1 MAMRSIAVCIG
12 DNCIDNYLPPIDRKF
27 IGGNALNVAVH
38 LQQGGIP
45 TAYVGFVGDDMEGK
59 IILDGLKS
67 KGIDVSHVQVLTG
80 RTAQSYI
87 RLSSEGDREFVHE
100 DLGEKESFSI
110 DELTLRFILRH
121 RLVHNT
127 WLGGSESYLP
137 QLKET
142 SDLVVSFDY
151 GERCPPEF
159 IEETISY
166 VDIAFFSL
174 PEFRAEEASKLAHHM
189 RTRGPRLVV
198 VTMGKKGSL
207 AYDGEHEY
215 LQHAFPVQVVDTLGA
230 GDAYI
235 GTFLASWLKGESI
248 PEGME
253 RAAKVAAHT
262 CTHLGAWE

>member
-1 MAMRSIAVCIG
+1 MALRSIAVCIG
-12 DNCIDNYLPPIDRKF
+12 DNCIDNYLPPIHRKF

-45 TAYVGFVGDDMEGK
+45 TAYVGFVGDDVEGK
-59 IILDGLKS
+59 IILDGLSS
-67 KGIDVSHVQVLTG
+67 KGIDVSHVQVLVG
-80 RTAQSYI
+80 RTAQSFI
-87 RLSSEGDREFVHE
+87 HLSPEGDREFIHE

-110 DELTLRFILRH
+110 GELTLKFILQH
-121 RLVHNT
+121 RLAHNT
-127 WLGGSESYLP
+127 WLGGSEDNLP
-137 QLKET
+137 QFKGS
-142 SDLVVSFDY
+142 SDLAVSFDY

-159 IEETISY
+159 IEETIGY

-174 PEFRAEEASKLAHHM
+174 PEYRAEEAPEVAHQM
-189 RTRGPRLVV
+189 RARGPRLVV

-207 AYDGEHEY
+207 AFDGEQEVW
-215 LQHAFPVQVVDTLGA
+215 QPAFPVQVVDTLGA

-248 PEGME
+248 PECME
-253 RAAKVAAHT
+253 KAAKVAAHT